1 MVTTVL
7 KPKVKNKTQRPKSGS
22 KGDGRSRQ
30 VFTSVPTDAPARP
43 QARPLSLKELK
54 QALYQKFEVTNTAE
68 LRKDGC
74 FQGLTHG
81 LGKFDFRFKATWKT
95 LYRELVGILP
105 DEYNQ
110 QGYGCINGINIF
122 NYFRPWQVFELNSK
136 TATAVEIRHA
146 YHRLAKIY
154 HPDIPQT
161 GDRAIFE
168 EIEVM
173 YRSLLFAKRH
183 QKK

>member
-7 KPKVKNKTQRPKSGS
+7 KPKVKNKTQRPKSGG
-22 KGDGRSRQ
+22 KDDGRSRP
-30 VFTSVPTDAPARP
+30 VFTSIPTDAPARP

-54 QALYQKFEVTNTAE
+54 QALYQKFDVTNTVE

-74 FQGLTHG
+74 FRGLSHG

-122 NYFRPWQVFELNSK
+122 NYFRPWQVFEIDPK
-136 TATAVEIRHA
+136 TTTLAEIRHA

-154 HPDIPQT
+154 HPDNPET
-161 GDRAIFE
+161 GDREMFE
-168 EIEVM
+168 RIEIM
-173 YRSLLFAKRH
+173 YRSITFRRKG
-183 QKK
+183 KK